1 MMKKRKTIIFGG
13 SGFLGTYLYKN
24 SLSDHFLA
32 PIHKE
37 VDLLDQE
44 KVLKFIDKNEP
55 SQIIYLAGVTKIEI
69 AESNKDLA
77 DMLNHKIPK
86 IIAKYASKN
95 GVPVL
100 YTSTDAVFDG
110 YKSKFL
116 FSETDKP
123 LPKSDYGKSKYLGE
137 TAIMNSSNKNCVLR
151 LITLFGENRKNF
163 ATILIDRLKNNLE
176 FAGMI
181 DQTQNPLLV
190 NIAAKGI
197 NFSINNEIKGI
208 YHMGSL
214 DYLTNY
220 DLLIKIAK
228 KNNLETDLIKKI
240 TFKDFYGDKAN
251 YRKRNS
257 VLIAEKFNEISNR
270 EILKNTD
277 ESIEIFTKSK

>member
-1 MMKKRKTIIFGG
+1 MKKRKTIIFGG
-13 SGFLGTYLYKN
+13 NGFLGNYLYKKTQ
-24 SLSDHFLA
+24 SDQFLA
-32 PIHKE
+32 PTHKE
-37 VDLLDQE
+37 IDLLDQK

-77 DMLNHKIPK
+77 DNLNHKIPK
-86 IIAKYASKN
+86 LIAKYASKN
-95 GVPVL
+95 GIPVL

-110 YKSKFL
+110 HKSKFL

-137 TAIMNSSNKNCVLR
+137 FAIMNTSNKNCVLR
-151 LITLFGENRKNF
+151 LITLYGNNRKNF
-163 ATILIDRLKNNLE
+163 STILIDRLKNNLE
-176 FAGMI
+176 FPGMI

-197 NFSINNEIKGI
+197 DFSINNGIKGI
-208 YHMGSL
+208 YHLGSL

-220 DLLIKIAK
+220 DLLVKIAE
-228 KNNLETDLIKKI
+228 KNNLNTNLIKKI
-240 TFKDFYGDKAN
+240 TFKDFYGNKAN
-251 YRKRNS
+251 YRKKNS
-257 VLIAEKFNEISNR
+257 VLLSDKFNDISNR

-277 ESIEIFTKSK
+277 ESIEILTKSM